1 MNIRREIDNAERKRD
16 KEPAKKAEKQ
26 AIFSLAW
33 GRTVLFLTT
42 GLSLTK
48 EDKAFSYRL
57 GFNSFKIKE

>member
-42 GLSLTK
+42 GLRLTK
-48 EDKAFSYRL
+48 ENKAFSY
-57 GFNSFKIKE
+57 

>member
-1 MNIRREIDNAERKRD
+1 MNIRREIDRMQRERGTKNLQRKQ
-16 KEPAKKAEKQ
+16 KEQ
-26 AIFSLAW
+26 AVFLAW

>member
-1 MNIRREIDNAERKRD
+1 MQRERGTKNLQRKQ
-16 KEPAKKAEKQ
+16 KEQ
-26 AIFSLAW
+26 AVFLAW